1 MIRKAEKWILETTT
15 TNIIKTLQQHKYRRK
30 GKENVKYEYEYDLVK
45 KITSV
50 YLNASIRNI
59 TCFNANSIVF
69 FFCKMQQQHHCHHLP
84 ITCNRPKKIFC

>member
-1 MIRKAEKWILETTT
+1 MIRKAEKWILETTTT

-30 GKENVKYEYEYDLVK
+30 GKENVKYEYEYDLLK

-50 YLNASIRNI
+50 YFNASIRNI

-69 FFCKMQQQHHCHHLP
+69 FFLQNATTTFS